1 MEGERYLGPV
11 SWPVHDLRAELPGR
25 LLTRLAARAAARARR
40 RRRHGGGWSRTAAC
54 RRLTGPARARAA
66 GQSGSGG
73 GRAGEQQ
80 EFPPLD

>member
-1 MEGERYLGPV
+1 MKGERHLGPV
-11 SWPVHDLRAELPGR
+11 SWPVHDLRAELLRR
-25 LLTRLAARAAARARR
+25 LVTRLAARAAARAGC
-40 RRRHGGGWSRTAAC
+40 RRRHGGGWSRSVAG
-54 RRLTGPARARAA
+54 RRLAGPARARAA